1 MDDLEIDPEEKNF
14 IGNLDRAVVNFGL
27 VCFAIFPTLVFLV
40 FRPKALVPLLRGE
53 MPDGRD
59 GLKLGPGITF
69 ILAVL
74 LLLIIGMVLRDPA
87 AAELAA
93 EDRNGAGGIRAA
105 IAEGNLWRSIILSLP
120 LYFVALTL
128 GLIVQASHL
137 IIRQKADLRQ
147 AFGIGLYGLSTLMTL
162 IIPLGM
168 ASERYG
174 IESGVG
180 GTVIAIF
187 FIAVGTIVPWQI
199 FSFSRHSF
207 GNPIWAAI
215 GAAIVSLILVFLAF
229 IGLGVFVATFVISD

>member
-1 MDDLEIDPEEKNF
+1 MDDLELEPDEKNF

-27 VCFAIFPTLVFLV
+27 VCFAIFPTLLFLV
-40 FRPKALVPLLRGE
+40 FQPKAMVPLLRGE
-53 MPDGRD
+53 KAEGRD

-87 AAELAA
+87 SADLAA
-93 EDRNGAGGIRAA
+93 DDGVGAGGIRAA

-137 IIRQKADLRQ
+137 IIRQKTDLRQ
-147 AFGIGLYGLSTLMTL
+147 AFGIGLNGLSTLMTL
-162 IIPLGM
+162 IIPIGM

-174 IESGVG
+174 IEGGVG

-187 FIAVGTIVPWQI
+187 FISVGSLVPWQI
-199 FSFSRHSF
+199 FNFSRHSF
-207 GNPIWAAI
+207 RNPIWAAI
-215 GAAIVSLILVFLAF
+215 VAAILSLVLVFVAF
-229 IGLGVFVATFVISD
+229 IALGLIVATFVIND

>member
-1 MDDLEIDPEEKNF
+1 MDDLELEPDEKNF
-14 IGNLDRAVVNFGL
+14 VGNLDKAVVNFGL
-27 VCFAIFPTLVFLV
+27 VCFAIFPTLLFLI
-40 FRPKALVPLLRGE
+40 FRPKAMVPLLRGE
-53 MPDGRD
+53 RAEGRE

-69 ILAVL
+69 VLAVL

-93 EDRNGAGGIRAA
+93 EERGGAGGIRAA
-105 IAEGNLWRSIILSLP
+105 LAEGNLWRSIILSLP

-128 GLIVQASHL
+128 GLIVQTSHL
-137 IIRQKADLRQ
+137 IIRQKTDLRQ

-162 IIPLGM
+162 IIPIGM

-174 IESGVG
+174 IEGGVG

-187 FIAVGTIVPWQI
+187 FIAVGTLVPWQI
-199 FSFSRHSF
+199 FSFSKHSF

-215 GAAIVSLILVFLAF
+215 VAAIISLLLVFVAF
-229 IGLGVFVATFVISD
+229 IGLGVIVSTFVISD